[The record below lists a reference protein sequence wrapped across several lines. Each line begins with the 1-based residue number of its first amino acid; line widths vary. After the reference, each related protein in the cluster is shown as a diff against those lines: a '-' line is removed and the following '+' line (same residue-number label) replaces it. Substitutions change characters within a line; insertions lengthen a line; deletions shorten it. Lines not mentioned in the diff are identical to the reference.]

1 MINGIL
7 SVFGVVA
14 IAVTVVL
21 VISYFIDEH
30 EKLETCF
37 WRIDREKEDI
47 TELFK
52 ITKDI
57 YEKLEKDEVTN
68 GR

>member
-7 SVFGVVA
+7 SVIGIVA
-14 IAVTVVL
+14 IAITVVL
-21 VISYFIDEH
+21 VIAYFIDEH

-57 YEKLEKDEVTN
+57 YEKLKKDEVN
-68 GR
+68 DE